1 MSIEVLPA
9 IYLSYSPRLTSYQ
22 MCYDPNNIGQA
33 SHTNGVP
40 QEIWLFVAEQ
50 LGGKGALK
58 CMSTHPSVKTG
69 FNPEEWKKVNL
80 LDFNVLSR
88 GCDKDNQCFG
98 VIEGL
103 IPGYD
108 RAISDKTKHIQDLT
122 IASPES
128 LAKLGP
134 ECTNL
139 IRLTHVPI
147 AWLKYSNPKLRFV
160 CLQIPAT
167 YNPFMIVDA
176 LGTRPELMELG
187 VSGEVPGMPDNGS
200 PNVTWL
206 VLQRI
211 FERCLSLKVLVM
223 GGNIRSMIP
232 LEIASHAV
240 TLDGFVNTRLE
251 CLNLC
256 RIVPWDGCDLGILLP
271 RCPNLKRL
279 GLPSGTS
286 PGQLMSI
293 ATAISLNCRRL
304 HTVILQASPLEFV
317 SFGMFLASFQTLAN
331 LQMLFCSG
339 FHHLMLGE
347 ALAKHQRSLQSV
359 RIDWYPSSDEHFR
372 TQMAF
377 LVAYL
382 PMRGE
387 CTLRRYSMEWLSVSE
402 SPLEP
407 TGH

>member
-1 MSIEVLPA
+1 
-9 IYLSYSPRLTSYQ
+9 
-22 MCYDPNNIGQA
+22 MCYEPNNTGQA
-33 SHTNGVP
+33 SHTSGVP
-40 QEIWLFVAEQ
+40 QEVWLFVAEQ

-58 CMSTHPSVKTG
+58 CMTAHPSLKVG
-69 FNPEEWKKVNL
+69 FNPEDWKRINL

-88 GCDKDNQCFG
+88 GCDKDDRCFG
-98 VIEGL
+98 VIDNL

-108 RAISDKTKHIQDLT
+108 RDISDKTKYIQDLT

-134 ECTNL
+134 GL
-139 IRLTHVPI
+139 
-147 AWLKYSNPKLRFV
+147 
-160 CLQIPAT
+160 
-167 YNPFMIVDA
+167 DA
-176 LGTRPELMELG
+176 LGTRPELKELG

-206 VLQRI
+206 ILQRI
-211 FERCLSLKVLVM
+211 FERCLSLKTLVM
-223 GGNIRSMIP
+223 GGNIRSMVP
-232 LEIASHAV
+232 LNVASH
-240 TLDGFVNTRLE
+240 TTIPDGFVNTRLE

-293 ATAISLNCRRL
+293 ATAISLNCKRL

-331 LQMLFCSG
+331 LQMFFCSG

-347 ALAKHQRSLQSV
+347 TLIKHERTLQSV
-359 RIDWYPSSDEHFR
+359 RIDWYPSSDEYFR
-372 TQMAF
+372 TQVTL

-387 CTLRRYSMEWLSVSE
+387 CTLRQYSMEWLSVSE
-402 SPLEP
+402 SPLAP
-407 TGH
+407 TRH